1 MRRKPQLGDPIGDGA
16 APGASRR
23 SREHNRSYSL
33 AAVEILTSR
42 FLLRPTDLE
51 RSLRFYEHTI
61 GLAIYR
67 EWGTGPARGVVFFL
81 GGGGLLEISGTNP
94 EPPSPAISLV
104 LQVRD
109 VNATHRRLTE
119 QGVPA
124 DAEPERK
131 PWGLIEMTARDPDG
145 LALII
150 VEVPAE
156 HPRRR
161 G

>member
-1 MRRKPQLGDPIGDGA
+1 M
-16 APGASRR
+16 
-23 SREHNRSYSL
+23 
-33 AAVEILTSR
+33 EILTSR
-42 FLLRPTDLE
+42 VLLRPTDIG
-51 RSLRFYEHTI
+51 RSQHFYEHTI

-81 GGGGLLEISGTNP
+81 GGGGLLEISGTGS

-109 VNATHRRLTE
+109 IGASYRRLTE
-119 QGVPA
+119 HDVTV
-124 DAEPERK
+124 DAEPEQK
-131 PWGLIEMTARDPDG
+131 PWGLIEMSLRDPDG
-145 LALII
+145 LALIL
-150 VEVPAE
+150 VEVPPQ

>member
-1 MRRKPQLGDPIGDGA
+1 MA
-16 APGASRR
+16 SSSRR
-23 SREHNRSYSL
+23 SDGRRVSSLGARACGGSYAL
-33 AAVEILTSR
+33 AGVEILSSR
-42 FLLRPTDLE
+42 VLVRPTDIG
-51 RSLRFYEHTI
+51 RSLRFYEQTI

-81 GGGGLLEISGTNP
+81 GGGGLLEISGTSL
-94 EPPSPAISLV
+94 EPPSPAIGLV

-109 VNATHRRLTE
+109 VSATHQRLSE
-119 QGVPA
+119 QGIEV

-131 PWGLIEMTARDPDG
+131 PWGLIEMTVRDPDG

-150 VEVPAE
+150 VEVPPE

-161 G
+161 GET